1 MKRMRRLWNGRKLA
15 ARVATLLATTAL
27 AACAASPPENHP
39 QEYLDK
45 ETAATISVV
54 DKPLVFARER
64 PERAAHARDY
74 ATVAAAAVNRQ
85 GKTDY
90 VLIAYFWST
99 LDPHDEVRSAGDRRK
114 QESEDDVTFIADDRV
129 IKLPLAGHSATD
141 AGVGVPVHA
150 PAHASAPD
158 VYRTDLA
165 TLRYMAAAR
174 HLALLRRSDADSRY
188 ELWDDHREALA
199 GLVRRQLSGEN

>member
-1 MKRMRRLWNGRKLA
+1 MDLMRALRIGLMRAPRFAAMLA
-15 ARVATLLATTAL
+15 MAAL
-27 AACAASPPENHP
+27 AACAATPPADHP

-74 ATVAAAAVNRQ
+74 ATIAAAAVNMQ

-99 LDPHDEVRSAGDRRK
+99 LDPHDEVRSSGDRLER
-114 QESEDDVTFIADDRV
+114 ERGDDVVFVADDRV
-129 IKLPLAGHSATD
+129 IKLPLAGHSPSE

-150 PAHASAPD
+150 PAHASAPN

-165 TLRYMAAAR
+165 TLRYMASAR
-174 HLALLRRSDADSRY
+174 HLALLRRTDADSRY
-188 ELWDDHREALA
+188 ELWDDRRGALA
-199 GLVRRQLSGEN
+199 GLVRQLSGEE